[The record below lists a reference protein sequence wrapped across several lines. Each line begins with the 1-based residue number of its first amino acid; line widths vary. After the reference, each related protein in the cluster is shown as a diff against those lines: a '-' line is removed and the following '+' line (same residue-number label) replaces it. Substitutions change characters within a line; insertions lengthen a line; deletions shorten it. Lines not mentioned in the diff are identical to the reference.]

1 LTFPASFYKIYLHPT
16 PDFTLL
22 LFEGDSM
29 NLMFFIPLAGAI
41 GMIFVGLIS
50 QWLVKQDPGTPRMQ
64 EIASFIQEGANAF
77 LRREFRT
84 IAYFIVGIAALL
96 LIFLGWQIAFGFVMG
111 AVFSLLA
118 IFIGMNAATR
128 ANVRTSSAAR
138 SSAGRA
144 LTVAFRGGSVMGLSI
159 VSLNMLGIVLLMWL
173 FGVGPDDP
181 EAVSLLV
188 GFGFGASLSALFAQL
203 GGGIYTKSAD
213 IGADLVGKV
222 EAGIPEDDPRNAA
235 VIADLVGDNVGD
247 CAGRGADLFESG
259 ADNVITTMIIAAS
272 PIFFSKYGWAGIL
285 FPLLAR
291 AIGVLATLVGV
302 FLVRGRDEGN
312 PTMTVNTGFLGTAL
326 TCLVLFY
333 GVARWMMHDVSLFY
347 AQVLGLLGAIATVL
361 VVQYYT
367 GAHGRPV
374 RETARYAQSGP
385 ALAILTGFS
394 YGMESTVW
402 AKYILGLVILLSWVI
417 GGGGLEGIY
426 YIAAATMGIKE
437 MKGIIMAGDAFGP
450 IADNSAGISQMA
462 GLSGETRK
470 AGDALDAVGNVTK
483 ALAKGYAMSC
493 ATMGSLVILF
503 AYLFEIARLQG
514 IRLTNLN
521 DFWVNLTNPLNICGL
536 FFGIATPYLFSA
548 LTLRSVNDGAFK
560 MVEEVRRQFREIPG
574 LMEGKA
580 TPDYARCVDITTAN
594 ALRKM
599 LAPTLISMAIPII
612 VGFTLGVWAL
622 AAYLVGVK
630 ASSAAVSKALFNTG
644 GILDNAKKLIEEGQF
659 GGKGT
664 ETHVAAVVGD
674 TFGDPLKDTAGPS
687 LHILVKLQ
695 NIMSITLLPLF
706 IQHGL
711 NLFQ

>member
-1 LTFPASFYKIYLHPT
+1 
-16 PDFTLL
+16 
-22 LFEGDSM
+22 M
-29 NLMFFIPLAGAI
+29 NPMFFVPLVGI
-41 GMIFVGLIS
+41 VGMIFVGILARWVI
-50 QWLVKQDPGTPRMQ
+50 KQDPGTPRMQ

-77 LRREFRT
+77 LRREFQT
-84 IAYFIVGIAALL
+84 IAYFIVGIAVLL
-96 LIFLGWQIAFGFVMG
+96 LIFLKWQIAFGFVMG

-118 IFIGMNAATR
+118 VFIGMNVATR
-128 ANVRTSSAAR
+128 ANVRTSNAAR
-138 SSAGRA
+138 TSAGRA
-144 LTVAFRGGSVMGLSI
+144 LTIAFRGGSVMGLSI

-173 FGVGPDDP
+173 LGVGPDDP
-181 EAVSLLV
+181 EGVSLLV

-213 IGADLVGKV
+213 IGADQVGKV

-272 PIFFSKYGWAGIL
+272 PIFFSKYGWAGIM
-285 FPLLAR
+285 FPLIAR

-333 GVARWMMHDVSLFY
+333 GVARWMMHDVGLFY
-347 AQVLGLLGAIATVL
+347 AQVLGLLGAVGTVL

-385 ALAILTGFS
+385 ALGILTGLS

-402 AKYILGLVILLSWVI
+402 AKYILGLVILLSWVM

-450 IADNSAGISQMA
+450 IADNSAGISEMA
-462 GLSGETRK
+462 GLSEETRK

-514 IRLTNLN
+514 IQLTNLN
-521 DFWVNLTNPLNICGL
+521 DFRVNLINPTNICGL
-536 FFGIATPYLFSA
+536 FFGIAMPYLFSA

-580 TPDYARCVDITTAN
+580 TPDYARCVDLATAN

-630 ASSAAVSKALFNTG
+630 ASSAALSKALFNTG
-644 GILDNAKKLIEEGQF
+644 GTLDNAKKLVEEGHF

-664 ETHVAAVVGD
+664 DTHAAAVIGD

-706 IQHGL
+706 VQYSL

>member
-1 LTFPASFYKIYLHPT
+1 MNPTFFV
-16 PDFTLL
+16 
-22 LFEGDSM
+22 
-29 NLMFFIPLAGAI
+29 PLAGITGVI
-41 GMIFVGLIS
+41 GMIFVGIIA
-50 QWLVKQDPGTPRMQ
+50 WWVVKQDPGTPRMQ
-64 EIASFIQEGANAF
+64 EIASFIQEGASAF
-77 LRREFRT
+77 LRREFQT
-84 IAYFIVGIAALL
+84 IAYFIAGIAVLL
-96 LIFLGWQIAFGFVMG
+96 LIFLEWQIAFGFVMG
-111 AVFSLLA
+111 AAFSLLA
-118 IFIGMNAATR
+118 IFIGMNVATR

-138 SSAGRA
+138 TSAGRA
-144 LTVAFRGGSVMGLSI
+144 LTIAFRGGSVMGLSI
-159 VSLNMLGIVLLMWL
+159 VSLNMLGILLLMWL

-203 GGGIYTKSAD
+203 GGGIYTKAAD

-259 ADNVITTMIIAAS
+259 ADNVITTMIVAAS
-272 PIFFSKYGWAGIL
+272 PIFFSKYGWVGVL
-285 FPLLAR
+285 FPLIAR

-302 FLVRGRDEGN
+302 FLVQGRDKGS
-312 PTMTVNTGFLGTAL
+312 PTRAVNTGFLGTAL

-333 GVARWMMHDVSLFY
+333 GVARWMMHDVGLFY
-347 AQVLGLLGAIATVL
+347 AQVLGLSGALATVL

-367 GAHGRPV
+367 GAHGKPV

-385 ALAILTGFS
+385 ALGILTGFS

-402 AKYILGLVILLSWVI
+402 AKYILGLVILLSWLM

-437 MKGIIMAGDAFGP
+437 MKGIIMAGDTFGP

-462 GLSGETRK
+462 GLGAETRK

-521 DFWVNLTNPLNICGL
+521 DFWVNITNPANICGL

-599 LAPTLISMAIPII
+599 LAPTLISMVIPII
-612 VGFTLGVWAL
+612 VGFTMGVWAL
-622 AAYLVGVK
+622 AAYLIGVK

-644 GILDNAKKLIEEGQF
+644 GTLDNAKKLIEEGYF

-664 ETHVAAVVGD
+664 ETHAAAVIGD

>member
-1 LTFPASFYKIYLHPT
+1 MSPLITYVA
-16 PDFTLL
+16 
-22 LFEGDSM
+22 
-29 NLMFFIPLAGAI
+29 PLAGVI
-41 GMIFVGLIS
+41 GLIFA
-50 QWLVKQDPGTPRMQ
+50 WILARWVVKQDAGTPRMQ
-64 EIASFIQEGANAF
+64 EIASFIQQGANAF
-77 LRREFRT
+77 LRREFQT
-84 IAYFIVGIAALL
+84 IAYFIVVIAVLL
-96 LIFLGWQIAFGFVMG
+96 AIFLGWQIAFGFVTG

-118 IFIGMNAATR
+118 IFIGMNVATR

-138 SSAGRA
+138 TSAGRA
-144 LTVAFRGGSVMGLSI
+144 LTIAFRGGSVMGLSI

-181 EAVSLLV
+181 EGVSLLV

-203 GGGIYTKSAD
+203 GGGIFTKAAD
-213 IGADLVGKV
+213 IGADQVGKV
-222 EAGIPEDDPRNAA
+222 EARIPEDDPRNAA

-259 ADNVITTMIIAAS
+259 ADNVITTMIVAAS
-272 PIFFSKYGWAGIL
+272 PIFFSKYGWAGIM
-285 FPLLAR
+285 FPLIAR

-302 FLVRGRDEGN
+302 FLVRGRDEGS
-312 PTMTVNTGFLGTAL
+312 PTRAVYMGFLGTAL
-326 TCLVLFY
+326 TCLVFFY
-333 GVARWMMHDVSLFY
+333 GVANWLMHDVGLFW
-347 AQVLGLLGAIATVL
+347 AQVLGMVGTFATVL

-385 ALAILTGFS
+385 ALGILTGLA

-402 AKYILGLVILLSWVI
+402 AKYILGVVILLAWFM

-450 IADNSAGISQMA
+450 IADNSAGISEMA
-462 GLSGETRK
+462 GLSAETRK
-470 AGDALDAVGNVTK
+470 AGDTLDAVGNVTK
-483 ALAKGYAMSC
+483 ALAKGYAMSA
-493 ATMGSLVILF
+493 ATMGSMVILF
-503 AYLFEIARLQG
+503 AYLFEVGRLQG
-514 IRLTNLN
+514 IQLTNLN
-521 DFWVNLTNPLNICGL
+521 DFWVNLTHPANICGL
-536 FFGIATPYLFSA
+536 FFGVAMPYLFSA
-548 LTLRSVNDGAFK
+548 LTLRAVNDGAFK

-574 LMEGKA
+574 LMEGEA
-580 TPDYARCVDITTAN
+580 PPDYARCVDLATVN

-599 LAPTLISMAIPII
+599 LAPTLISMVIPII

-630 ASSAAVSKALFNTG
+630 ASSAALSKAMFNAGAT
-644 GILDNAKKLIEEGQF
+644 LDNAKKLIEGGLY

-664 ETHVAAVVGD
+664 DTHASAVVGD

-706 IQHGL
+706 VEHGL
-711 NLFQ
+711 HLFQ

>member
-1 LTFPASFYKIYLHPT
+1 MSPDMILIFLTGIL
-16 PDFTLL
+16 
-22 LFEGDSM
+22 G
-29 NLMFFIPLAGAI
+29 LAFVAI
-41 GMIFVGLIS
+41 
-50 QWLVKQDPGTPRMQ
+50 LVRWVIKQDPGTPRMQ
-64 EIASFIQEGANAF
+64 EIASFIQQGANAF
-77 LRREFRT
+77 LRREFQT
-84 IAYFIVGIAALL
+84 IGYFIAGIAVLL
-96 LIFLGWQIAFGFVMG
+96 LIFLKWQIAFGFVMG

-118 IFIGMNAATR
+118 IFVGMNAATR
-128 ANVRTSSAAR
+128 ANVRTSNAAR
-138 SSAGRA
+138 SSVGKA

-181 EAVSLLV
+181 EGVSLLV

-203 GGGIYTKSAD
+203 GGGIYTKAAD

-222 EAGIPEDDPRNAA
+222 EVGIPEDDPRNAA

-272 PIFFSKYGWAGIL
+272 PIFFSKYGWAGVM
-285 FPLLAR
+285 FPLIAR

-312 PTMTVNTGFLGTAL
+312 PTMAVNTGLLGTAL

-333 GVARWMMHDVSLFY
+333 GVAHWMMHDVSLFY

-385 ALAILTGFS
+385 ALGILTGFS

-402 AKYILGLVILLSWVI
+402 AKYILGLVILLAWVM

-514 IRLTNLN
+514 IQLTDLN
-521 DFWVNLTNPLNICGL
+521 GFLVNVTNPLNICGL

-574 LMEGKA
+574 LMERKA
-580 TPDYARCVDITTAN
+580 APDYARCVDVATTN
-594 ALRKM
+594 ALQRM
-599 LAPTLISMAIPII
+599 LVPTLISMVIPII

-630 ASSAAVSKALFNTG
+630 ASSAALSKALFNAG
-644 GILDNAKKLIEEGQF
+644 GTLDNAKKLIEEGHF

-664 ETHVAAVVGD
+664 DAHAAAVIGD

-706 IQHGL
+706 IQYGL

>member
-1 LTFPASFYKIYLHPT
+1 MDLTQLVDISVFLTAGLGLAAVVALYLW
-16 PDFTLL
+16 LRRQ
-22 LFEGDSM
+22 E
-29 NLMFFIPLAGAI
+29 AG
-41 GMIFVGLIS
+41 
-50 QWLVKQDPGTPRMQ
+50 TERMQ
-64 EIASFIQEGANAF
+64 EIASFIQQGANTF
-77 LRREFRT
+77 LRREFQT
-84 IAYFIVGIAALL
+84 IAYFIVAIAVLL
-96 LIFLGWQIAFGFVMG
+96 LIVMWPSWQIAFGFVTG

-128 ANVRTSSAAR
+128 ANVRTSNAAR

-144 LTVAFRGGSVMGLSI
+144 LTIAFRGGSVMGLSI
-159 VSLNMLGIVLLMWL
+159 VSLNMLGIVLLMLL
-173 FGVGPDDP
+173 FGVGPDEP
-181 EAVSLLV
+181 EGVSLLV

-203 GGGIYTKSAD
+203 GGGIYTKAAD
-213 IGADLVGKV
+213 IGADQVGKV
-222 EAGIPEDDPRNAA
+222 EARIPEDDPRNAA

-259 ADNVITTMIIAAS
+259 ADNVITTMIVAAS
-272 PIFFSKYGWAGIL
+272 PIFFSKYGWAGVM
-285 FPLLAR
+285 FPLMAR

-312 PTMTVNTGFLGTAL
+312 PTKAVNLGFLATAL
-326 TCLVLFY
+326 TCLALFY
-333 GVARWMMHDVSLFY
+333 PTARWIMGDVGLFY
-347 AQVLGLLGAIATVL
+347 AQVLGLLGAVATVL

-385 ALAILTGFS
+385 ALGVLTGFS

-402 AKYILGLVILLSWVI
+402 AKVILGLVILLSWAM
-417 GGGGLEGIY
+417 GGRGLAGIY

-450 IADNSAGISQMA
+450 IADNSAGISEMA
-462 GLSGETRK
+462 GLSEETRK

-493 ATMGSLVILF
+493 ATMGSLVIFF
-503 AYLFEIARLQG
+503 AYLFEIARLQD
-514 IRLTNLN
+514 IKLTNLN
-521 DFWVNLTNPLNICGL
+521 DFWVNLTNPANICGL
-536 FFGIATPYLFSA
+536 FFGIAMPYLFSA

-580 TPDYARCVDITTAN
+580 APDYTRCVDIATAG

-599 LAPTLISMAIPII
+599 LAPTLISMVVPII
-612 VGFTLGVWAL
+612 VGFTLGVWPL

-630 ASSAAVSKALFNTG
+630 ASSAALSKALFNAG
-644 GILDNAKKLIEEGQF
+644 GTLDNAKKLIEGGLY

-664 ETHVAAVVGD
+664 DTHASAVVGD

-706 IQHGL
+706 VQYSL

>member
-1 LTFPASFYKIYLHPT
+1 
-16 PDFTLL
+16 
-22 LFEGDSM
+22 M
-29 NLMFFIPLAGAI
+29 NPMFFVPLAGTI
-41 GMIFVGLIS
+41 GLIFVGILARWVI
-50 QWLVKQDPGTPRMQ
+50 KQDPGTPRMQ

-77 LRREFRT
+77 LRREFQT
-84 IAYFIVGIAALL
+84 IAYFIAGIAVLL
-96 LIFLGWQIAFGFVMG
+96 LIFLKWQIAFGFVMG

-118 IFIGMNAATR
+118 VFIGMNVATR
-128 ANVRTSSAAR
+128 ANVRTSNAAR
-138 SSAGRA
+138 TSAGKA
-144 LTVAFRGGSVMGLSI
+144 LTIAFRGGSVMGLSI
-159 VSLNMLGIVLLMWL
+159 VSLNMLGIMLLMWL

-181 EAVSLLV
+181 ERVSLLV

-203 GGGIYTKSAD
+203 GGGIFTKAAD

-259 ADNVITTMIIAAS
+259 ADNVITTMIVAAS
-272 PIFFSKYGWAGIL
+272 PIFFSKYGWVGIM
-285 FPLLAR
+285 FPLIAR

-312 PTMTVNTGFLGTAL
+312 PAMTVNTGFLGTAL

-333 GVARWMMHDVSLFY
+333 GLARWMMHDVSLFY
-347 AQVLGLLGAIATVL
+347 AQVLGMVGTLVIVA

-374 RETARYAQSGP
+374 RETARYAQGGP
-385 ALAILTGFS
+385 ALGILTGFS

-402 AKYILGLVILLSWVI
+402 AEYILGAIVLLSWLI
-417 GGGGLEGIY
+417 GGRGLEGIY

-462 GLSGETRK
+462 GLSGETRR

-514 IRLTNLN
+514 IHLTNLN
-521 DFWVNLTNPLNICGL
+521 DFWVNLTNPLSICGL

-548 LTLRSVNDGAFK
+548 LILRSVNDGAFQ

-574 LMEGKA
+574 LMEGEA
-580 TPDYARCVDITTAN
+580 TPDYARCVDLATAN

-612 VGFTLGVWAL
+612 VGFTLGPWSL
-622 AAYLVGVK
+622 AAYLIGVT
-630 ASSAAVSKALFNTG
+630 ASSAALSKALFNAG
-644 GILDNAKKLIEEGQF
+644 GTLDNAKKLIEEGHF

-664 ETHVAAVVGD
+664 ETHAAAVIGD